1 MTRLY
6 IALLAAAL
14 LWGFRAE
21 AQDPVFSQFY
31 ASPLQLNPAFTGTTA
46 APRVALNYRNQ
57 WPNLAGFQTY
67 VTYAASYEQLVPELN
82 SGFGLL
88 LMSDNQAEGTIRST
102 QAKAVYSYV
111 VRTRSDWSFR
121 FGVNAGLGQ
130 AAYDWDRFV
139 FLDQIDP
146 INGPVNPSA
155 EIRPDISSL
164 TYFDAGAGI
173 LAYSSKFY
181 AGLNVQHLNRPDVAL
196 LGFNSQLY
204 EGLPMFVSLH
214 TGMQFTLREGNN
226 RQAEAFISPNLL
238 YIQQGDFGQVNGG
251 AYLGLGNFFGGL
263 WYRHAFT
270 NPDAVIVLLG
280 VQKGVF
286 KFGYSY
292 DITVSS
298 LDQTGGAHEISMIL
312 NFENSEAFKNR
323 RRSNQ
328 YNDCFQF
335 FR

>member
-1 MTRLY
+1 M
-6 IALLAAAL
+6 LLL
-14 LWGFRAE
+14 LVVLTGSRAE

-31 ASPLQLNPAFTGTTA
+31 ASPLQLNPAFTGTTY
-46 APRVALNYRNQ
+46 APRIAMNYRNQ

-67 VTYAASYEQLVPELN
+67 VTYAASYEQFVPQLN
-82 SGFGLL
+82 SGFGLM

-102 QAKAVYSYV
+102 SAKAVYSYV

-146 INGPVNPSA
+146 INGPVNPSS

-173 LAYSSKFY
+173 LAYSKHFY

-196 LGFNSQLY
+196 LGYNSQLY
-204 EGLPMFVSLH
+204 EGLPMFTSLH
-214 TGMQFTLREGNN
+214 AGYQITLRERNN
-226 RQAEAFISPNLL
+226 RQASSFISPNLL
-238 YIQQGDFGQVNGG
+238 YIQQGDFGQVNAG
-251 AYLGLGNFFGGL
+251 AYAGVGNFFGGL

-270 NPDAVIVLLG
+270 NPDAVILLVG

-292 DITVSS
+292 DITVSQ
-298 LDQTGGAHEISMIL
+298 LDNTGGAHEISLIL
-312 NFENSEAFKNR
+312 NFDNSENFKNR
-323 RRSNQ
+323 MKANQ